1 MIPPPVS
8 PAGHIPP
15 GGPRRPV
22 RLSAGAVSRGTQF
35 EAATPVGPDSRPG
48 SRLTRGNYQVKEW
61 LT

>member
-22 RLSAGAVSRGTQF
+22 RLSAGTVSRGTQF
-35 EAATPVGPDSRPG
+35 EAATPVGPDSR
-48 SRLTRGNYQVKEW
+48 LTRGNYQVKEW